1 MDPHNVEI
9 LKDNFNWITISDVSE
24 NEIFRMAEKLEYELD
39 DNFLFKCTWSYYRK
53 CTVFSLNKVP
63 LLFLKY
69 VREHYIEEILA
80 IHMTKHFLDPELCF
94 EKYLTGFLEKKKT
107 PIPFIMTTY
116 EMGDNL
122 GRYNIHEFKYLLG
135 RQCYLHEILC
145 LYDVY
150 ERHFI
155 VRNRDSMCR
164 IDYGRAFENLQK
176 DYLGF
181 SDFLKNI
188 KLDFNNIE
196 FQSGYL
202 EEREII
208 KNNLDGKVPELFNL
222 IQKVKTLKDDPD
234 LPAFHPKRFCTR
246 LIEYW
251 ERIGFL
257 KELNISDPLVL

>member
-1 MDPHNVEI
+1 M
-9 LKDNFNWITISDVSE
+9 FNWITISDVSE

-69 VREHYIEEILA
+69 VREHYVEEILA
-80 IHMTKHFLDPELCF
+80 LHMTKYFLDPDLCF
-94 EKYLTGFLEKKKT
+94 EKYLTGFLEKKKKT
-107 PIPFIMTTY
+107 IPFIMTTY
-116 EMGDNL
+116 EMGDNI
-122 GRYNIHEFKYLLG
+122 GRYDIQEFKYLLG
-135 RQCYLHEILC
+135 KQCYLHEILC

-164 IDYGRAFENLQK
+164 IDFGRAFENLQRE
-176 DYLGF
+176 YLGF
-181 SDFLKNI
+181 SDFLKKI
-188 KLDFNNIE
+188 KIDYNDLE
-196 FQSGYL
+196 FQSGYQK
-202 EEREII
+202 EREII
-208 KNNLDGKVPELFNL
+208 KKNLESKENDLLNI
-222 IQKVKTLKDDPD
+222 IQKVKEMEEDYD
-234 LPAFHPKRFCTR
+234 LPMFHPKKFCAR

-257 KELNISDPLVL
+257 REMNITEPLPF